1 MSDIQKAYAD
11 FGLDMRSLYLDD
23 DHIIGNFR
31 SRISDAPKQEDTL
44 RQSLTII
51 GQHRNSSKIED
62 CARDSKNV
70 VSELAESNSCIAITT
85 YDQALS
91 WLGANAEMDDSFI
104 VSMYGVKVSI
114 NIPCPTLDLYALQQ
128 TLSREFNANP

>member
-1 MSDIQKAYAD
+1 METSIGKVSMSEVEDAYVA

-23 DHIIGNFR
+23 EHIIGNFR
-31 SRISDAPKQEDTL
+31 SRISDAPRQEEEL
-44 RQSLTII
+44 RKALTII
-51 GQHRNSSKIED
+51 GQHRSSSKIEH

-70 VSELAESNSCIAITT
+70 ISKVAESDLCIAITT
-85 YDQALS
+85 YEQALS

-114 NIPCPTLDLYALQQ
+114 D
-128 TLSREFNANP
+128 NP